1 MVMQKPATTN
11 EIAGEPQP
19 IKVFP
24 KTTAAPWIKQ
34 IEVIWSPLGKPCEI
48 DSCGAPAYAICD

>member
-1 MVMQKPATTN
+1 MQKPATTN

-24 KTTAAPWIKQ
+24 KTTAAPWIK
-34 IEVIWSPLGKPCEI
+34 
-48 DSCGAPAYAICD
+48 